1 MNKKKTDFC
10 STTWPYRF
18 TTSYP
23 CLIEEWSAFLVSIK
37 PVTSKT
43 DQRSNPEFI
52 AFVAEHNTFGDQ
64 VLSVNDV
71 DFTNIT
77 HDEAVSLLQSS
88 PRMSMVIRSVGRVP
102 HSTLPYASNN
112 AGASTSGEP
121 WYPES
126 MPHRSDVSIL
136 VLLRY
141 DDLKIR
147 MGLSRKGSHRQSDHR
162 LDDAKEKKEMFKQSR
177 MYPYGLR
184 APTRPTPSA
193 DWTGRRGSFLASERL
208 TLFYYCNE
216 YETGAIPVDAFV
228 SVLLEQLDTPEKVI
242 DCSIQQPP
250 VID

>member
-1 MNKKKTDFC
+1 MPQVLYDVN
-10 STTWPYRF
+10 
-18 TTSYP
+18 
-23 CLIEEWSAFLVSIK
+23 IK
-37 PVTSKT
+37 MWYIFNLLTLLQN
-43 DQRSNPEFI
+43 DQ
-52 AFVAEHNTFGDQ
+52 FGDQ

-126 MPHRSDVSIL
+126 MPHRSE
-136 VLLRY
+136 
-141 DDLKIR
+141 
-147 MGLSRKGSHRQSDHR
+147 LSRKGSHRQSDHR
-162 LDDAKEKKEMFKQSR
+162 LDD
-177 MYPYGLR
+177 
-184 APTRPTPSA
+184 PSSTNPA
-193 DWTGRRGSFLASERL
+193 NAERRLDRKARKLLSESERL